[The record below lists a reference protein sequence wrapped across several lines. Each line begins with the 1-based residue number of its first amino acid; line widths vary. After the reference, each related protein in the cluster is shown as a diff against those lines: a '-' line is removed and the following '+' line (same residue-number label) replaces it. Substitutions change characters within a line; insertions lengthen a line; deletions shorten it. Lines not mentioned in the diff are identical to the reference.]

1 MLSDISK
8 QRLTSFYVNYHQKH
22 LFSLYWNKN
31 THFENSSN
39 ASRTR
44 WNENRNV
51 ADFPSTCYFHQTHR
65 INTVKVRVQCEVA
78 KLPGQIYGAITVCTV
93 KVRPTS
99 PTAVWSHRYMI
110 THQISCSCFICPY
123 STPRCPPTR
132 FLSSV
137 NIASSYCAL
146 FFIRLPSRF
155 HAAPVSFFFFIVM
168 KFNSPPRPAPL
179 PRVQPHPHCRSCFR
193 WAGKNV
199 FRVFVWHVISA
210 PV

>member
-78 KLPGQIYGAITVCTV
+78 ELPGQIYGAITVCTV

-99 PTAVWSHRYMI
+99 PTAVWSHRYMNTSDKLQLFHLPLQYTPVPTNTLFI
-110 THQISCSCFICPY
+110 FCEYRILVLRSVFHPSALSLSCS
-123 STPRCPPTR
+123 PR
-132 FLSSV
+132 
-137 NIASSYCAL
+137 L
-146 FFIRLPSRF
+146 F
-155 HAAPVSFFFFIVM
+155 FFFFIVM
-168 KFNSPPRPAPL
+168 KFNSPPRPNPL